1 MSKPQKIKFVKKF
14 QRESRTPFNDSS
26 TSLWLANIMSKPNE
40 ELLLDYSR
48 YIYVHRDECGRIVG
62 ISISKS
68 MVADHPNV
76 DSQYLTG
83 DLMFAMLLFYI
94 DEIEKFI
101 EHCWNPGEF
110 ESFHLL
116 PVDLYLDQC
125 RWRWNSIV
133 VRSEI

>member
-1 MSKPQKIKFVKKF
+1 MSQKQNLKFVKKF
-14 QRESRTPFNDSS
+14 QRESKSPFDDAS
-26 TSLWLANIMSKPNE
+26 TALWLANIISKPDE
-40 ELLLDYSR
+40 ELKLDYSR
-48 YIYVHRDECGRIVG
+48 YLYVHRDEYGRIVG
-62 ISISKS
+62 ISISNS
-68 MVADHPNV
+68 MVADHPNI

-83 DLMFAMLLFYI
+83 DLMYAMLLFYI

-101 EHCWNPGEF
+101 DHCWNPDEF

-133 VRSEI
+133 VRSDI